1 MAPAGFIEPR
11 QGAIRRARRHPGAT
25 AIDRAGLALTRLR
38 DYMLPPSID
47 RRGIKSDGIKSGFF
61 NNDLR

>member
-1 MAPAGFIEPR
+1 VAR
-11 QGAIRRARRHPGAT
+11 AIRRARRHPGAT

-47 RRGIKSDGIKSGFF
+47 RRGFKSDGIKSGFF